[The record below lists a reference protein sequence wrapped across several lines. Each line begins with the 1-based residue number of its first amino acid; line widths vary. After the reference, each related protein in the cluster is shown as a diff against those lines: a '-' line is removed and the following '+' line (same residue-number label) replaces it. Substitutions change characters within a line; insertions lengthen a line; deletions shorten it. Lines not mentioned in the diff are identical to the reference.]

1 VSFDRMRDMIADRCS
16 GVILSA
22 MAIICFLHGRADS
35 GTGLTI
41 GDSIG

>member
-22 MAIICFLHGRADS
+22 MAIICFLPGVPIRALD
-35 GTGLTI
+35 
-41 GDSIG
+41 